1 VTSATRG
8 QVELRQSVANMLS
21 LPILIAVVLLAVVIR
36 QLFAHPPS
44 ATVISVCAG
53 VAVLDIGLSVYFFRS
68 MGATLVVTADSI
80 TYTPRRRAAQQVIQR
95 ANGSTLS
102 FRMAGN
108 GPTGSE
114 YTGYVLKLRE
124 NATGQEFF
132 AGPFGRTKVQ
142 EACESQGW
150 SFS

>member
-1 VTSATRG
+1 VTSATRE
-8 QVELRQSVANMLS
+8 QIELRQSVTNMLS

-36 QLFAHPPS
+36 QLFASSPS
-44 ATVISVCAG
+44 AIVIGVCAG
-53 VAVLDIGLSVYFFRS
+53 VAVLDISLGAYFVRS
-68 MGATLVVTADSI
+68 MGATLVVTVDSI

-95 ANGSTLS
+95 ADDSTLS

-114 YTGYVLKLRE
+114 FTGYVLKLRD

-142 EACESQGW
+142 KACESQGW